1 MAQSPKQKDLLTRLS
16 DAGEEA
22 ISRVTSSPTTTKL
35 FDSVG
40 SMRERIEDLQRKV
53 RGLDALEKRV
63 AALEKRVAT
72 LEKPKR
78 TTSRSRASTA
88 RKSSSGT
95 TPRKTPES

>member
-22 ISRVTSSPTTTKL
+22 ISRVASSPATTRL

-40 SMRERIEDLQRKV
+40 SMRERVEDLQRKV

-88 RKSSSGT
+88 RKSTGGTSS
-95 TPRKTPES
+95 RKTPES

>member
-22 ISRVTSSPTTTKL
+22 ISRVTSSPATTKL
-35 FDSVG
+35 FYSVG

-63 AALEKRVAT
+63 AVLEKRVAT

-78 TTSRSRASTA
+78 TTPRSRASTA
-88 RKSSSGT
+88 RKSSGST
-95 TPRKTPES
+95 TPPKTPES